1 MPSFHGVHHKKSS
14 TPTDFTQ
21 IGSDIDGEAA
31 LDRSGYSVS
40 LSSDGTIVAIGAYAN
55 DDGGTDAGHV
65 RVYAWNGSAWV
76 KRGND
81 IDGKAAYDNSGYSVS
96 LSSDG
101 TIVAIGALG
110 NADSGYG
117 SGHVRVYAWNG
128 SDWVKRG
135 NDINGEA
142 AYDLSGNSVSLSS
155 DGTILAIG
163 AYMNDG
169 NGDKSGHVRVY
180 GWNGSAWVKRGSDID
195 GEARY
200 DRSGYSVSLSS
211 DGSILAIGAYM
222 NDGNGCCGT
231 DAGHVRVYAWNG
243 SNWIQR
249 GSDIDG
255 EADYDNSGNSVS
267 LSSAGTIVAI
277 GARRNDG
284 NGSDAGH
291 VRVYAWNGS
300 AWVKRG
306 NDIDGEAAYDN
317 SGYSV
322 SLSSDGTIV
331 AIGAYGN
338 GTDAGHVRVYTW
350 NGSAWVKRGS
360 DIDGEA
366 ADDLSGISVSLSSD
380 GTVVA
385 IGAYENDGNGSNAG
399 HVRVYEFQ

>member
-101 TIVAIGALG
+101 TIVAIGA
-110 NADSGYG
+110 
-117 SGHVRVYAWNG
+117 
-128 SDWVKRG
+128 
-135 NDINGEA
+135 
-142 AYDLSGNSVSLSS
+142 
-155 DGTILAIG
+155 
-163 AYMNDG
+163 
-169 NGDKSGHVRVY
+169 
-180 GWNGSAWVKRGSDID
+180 
-195 GEARY
+195 
-200 DRSGYSVSLSS
+200 
-211 DGSILAIGAYM
+211 
-222 NDGNGCCGT
+222 
-231 DAGHVRVYAWNG
+231 
-243 SNWIQR
+243 
-249 GSDIDG
+249 
-255 EADYDNSGNSVS
+255 
-267 LSSAGTIVAI
+267 
-277 GARRNDG
+277 
-284 NGSDAGH
+284 
-291 VRVYAWNGS
+291 
-300 AWVKRG
+300 
-306 NDIDGEAAYDN
+306 
-317 SGYSV
+317 
-322 SLSSDGTIV
+322 
-331 AIGAYGN
+331 YGN